1 MAGKIDW
8 ENRIGRR
15 LKLRDLHVYFTV
27 VQCGSMAK
35 AAVELGVAQPTIS
48 EIIADLEHTFGVR
61 LLDRGA
67 RGVEPTIY
75 GTALLKRG
83 IAAFD
88 ELKQSTRDIEFL
100 ADPTA
105 GELNIGCAES
115 IAAAVLPPIVERFER
130 QYPRVIVNVD
140 DVPSPAVGLLRDRK
154 HDLIFARIVRPRS
167 DEDFDVETLFDDHLV
182 VVAGSRSKWARRRTI
197 ALADLL
203 DAAWL
208 LAPPDT
214 WGYDRVAE
222 AFNALGLDMPKAP
235 LFTLSV
241 HLRVHLVES
250 GRFISAFPRSIANQY
265 KLKEL
270 PLEMPVRPWPVVMV
284 TLKNRTLS
292 PIVERFL
299 ECARAVTKS
308 TAAWRPTAN
317 SRQRRR
323 AQAAR

>member
-8 ENRIGRR
+8 EGRIGRR

-35 AAVELGVAQPTIS
+35 AAVELGVAQPTVS
-48 EIIADLEHTFGVR
+48 EIISDLEHTFGVR

-67 RGVEPTIY
+67 RGVEPTVY
-75 GTALLKRG
+75 GSALLKRG
-83 IAAFD
+83 TAAFD
-88 ELKQSTRDIEFL
+88 ELKQSTRDIAFL
-100 ADPTA
+100 ADPTV
-105 GELNIGCAES
+105 GELKIGCAES

-140 DVPSPAVGLLRDRK
+140 DVPSPAVGLLRERK
-154 HDLIFARIVRPRS
+154 HDLLLARVVQPRS
-167 DEDFDVETLFDDHLV
+167 DDDFNVETLFDDRLI
-182 VVAGSRSKWARRRTI
+182 VAAGRRSRWIVRRNI
-197 ALADLL
+197 KLADLL
-203 DAAWL
+203 GEPWL

-222 AFNALGLDMPKAP
+222 SFAALGLDMPKVS

-241 HLRVHLVES
+241 HLRVHLLGS

-265 KLKEL
+265 GLKVL
-270 PLEMPVRPWPVVMV
+270 PVDLPARPWPVVMI
-284 TLKNRTLS
+284 TLKNRTLT

-299 ECARAVTKS
+299 ECAREVAKS
-308 TAAWRPTAN
+308 TASWA
-317 SRQRRR
+317 
-323 AQAAR
+323 